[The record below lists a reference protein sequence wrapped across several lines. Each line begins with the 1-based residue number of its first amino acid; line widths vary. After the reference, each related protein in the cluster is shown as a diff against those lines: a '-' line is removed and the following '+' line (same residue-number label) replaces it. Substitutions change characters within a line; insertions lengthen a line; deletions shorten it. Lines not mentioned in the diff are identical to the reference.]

1 MEHNDERGNEGGTL
15 FVCATPI
22 GNLKDITLRGLDVLR
37 SVDFVVAEDTRVAK
51 RLLNHYGIKKPV
63 ISFHEHSKKGRL
75 RHLLNL
81 LESGHKLAIISD
93 AGTPCISDPG
103 SELVSEALSRGFRV
117 VPIPGP
123 SAITAALS
131 VAGMKAQRF
140 IFLGFLPRERNERKK
155 LLSEVSLW
163 RYPIVIYE
171 APHRLVETLTQLL
184 QALGNRKVVV
194 ARELTKQFE
203 EVFASDL
210 ESARKHFLSTEPRGE
225 FTLVIEGASKPSQC
239 EVCKVDEKDIDEL
252 IQKMLSEGSSTK
264 EVVNRLVLEFGMRHK
279 EAYERTL
286 IARNKF
292 ASNKMT

>member
-1 MEHNDERGNEGGTL
+1 MEHDEKGKEEGIL
-15 FVCATPI
+15 YVCATPI
-22 GNLKDITLRGLDVLR
+22 GNLKDITLRALDVLR

-63 ISFHEHSKKGRL
+63 ISFHAHSKRGRL
-75 RHLLNL
+75 QHLLNL
-81 LESGHKLAIISD
+81 LESGHKLAIVSD

-123 SAITAALS
+123 SAITTGLS
-131 VAGMKAQRF
+131 VAGMRAQRF
-140 IFLGFLPRERNERKK
+140 IFLGFLPREGSERRR

-184 QALGNRKVVV
+184 QVLGNRKVVV

-210 ESARKHFLSTEPRGE
+210 ESVLRHFMSTEPRGE
-225 FTLVIEGASKPSQC
+225 FTLIIEGASKLSQMKV
-239 EVCKVDEKDIDEL
+239 EKVDEKDIDEL
-252 IQKMLSEGSSTK
+252 IHKMLSEGSSTK
-264 EVVNRLVLEFGMRHK
+264 EIVNRLVLEFGMRRK

-286 IARNKF
+286 NARTKIASGNE
-292 ASNKMT
+292 